1 MHSITSSTKTEHVY
15 TPTHQSSKGKHEA
28 SSSAEPAS
36 PLVGKSKGKA
46 QSIYPEQNYR
56 VALIKPESLP
66 SKKTDFHDRIKILSS
81 AVDEA
86 NTLFKKQE
94 KKTKTQKNNLFVA
107 PEYFFDKETRS
118 QGQNRHGK
126 MTDRQLTQSDKRA
139 IVDSMQ
145 KLSAKYP
152 GMTIMPG
159 TISWKKDINR
169 TEDLQSY
176 LQRHGVTSK
185 SQPEHKKYTAKYFNK
200 QSKESQQPNHDSQNP
215 NTRLNKALNRIQQ
228 ANENFNAKLEV
239 KEDNITH
246 VVHNTAYVFQEGQ
259 TVTKHH
265 KVGNFF
271 DIRQQGDDNRL
282 FSPGDKP
289 GQFQLPDGS
298 KATIEICYD
307 NELQIVGN
315 KNSKNMI
322 QPGNIHILQADT
334 ITEVINSEVAKNTD
348 VFVHADTQRFY
359 ESRILG
365 PQARH
370 GVKTIDYNRQEKAE
384 VTPVRETENVSL
396 YEPGAIPS
404 KSLLEKL
411 KNMVTK

>member
-1 MHSITSSTKTEHVY
+1 
-15 TPTHQSSKGKHEA
+15 
-28 SSSAEPAS
+28 
-36 PLVGKSKGKA
+36 
-46 QSIYPEQNYR
+46 
-56 VALIKPESLP
+56 
-66 SKKTDFHDRIKILSS
+66 
-81 AVDEA
+81 
-86 NTLFKKQE
+86 
-94 KKTKTQKNNLFVA
+94 QKNNLFVA
-107 PEYFFDKETRS
+107 PEFFFDKETRS

-126 MTDRQLTQSDKRA
+126 STDRQLTQSDKRA
-139 IVDSMQ
+139 IVDAMQ

-152 GMTIMPG
+152 DMTIMPG

-185 SQPEHKKYTAKYFNK
+185 SQPEYKKYTAKYFNK
-200 QSKESQQPNHDSQNP
+200 QSKESQQPNNDSQNP

-228 ANENFNAKLEV
+228 ANENVNAKLKV
-239 KEDNITH
+239 QEDNITH
-246 VVHNTAYVFQEGQ
+246 VVHNTAYVLQEGQ

-265 KVGNFF
+265 KVGNFY
-271 DIRQQGDDNRL
+271 DIREQGDDNRL

-307 NELQIVGN
+307 NELEIVGN

-322 QPGNIHILQADT
+322 QPGNIHILESDT
-334 ITEVINSEVAKNTD
+334 ITETINSEVAKNTD
-348 VFVHADTQRFY
+348 VFVHASTQRFY
-359 ESRILG
+359 KSLIRDQ
-365 PQARH
+365 QAIH
-370 GVKTIDYNRQEKAE
+370 GVKTIDRNRQEKSE

-396 YEPGAIPS
+396 YEPGAIRS

-411 KNMVTK
+411 KNMITK